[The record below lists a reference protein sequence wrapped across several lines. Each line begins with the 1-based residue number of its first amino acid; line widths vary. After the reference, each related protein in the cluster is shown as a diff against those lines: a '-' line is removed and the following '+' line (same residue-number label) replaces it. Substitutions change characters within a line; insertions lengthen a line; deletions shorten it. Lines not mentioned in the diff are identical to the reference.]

1 MDSIL
6 LFDANS
12 FRKIIT
18 MSTSLKTTESIKRAY
33 VEGFLEG
40 LATHGV
46 TPSQIGRAFQTKL
59 AFSLGDTANLALLA
73 AVGTPAVVGYA
84 GGRAIA
90 AARGTEDQAE
100 RLRQIKQRQLA
111 HQFRLAARR
120 LVSTTPEVAETM
132 GQSIGE
138 IAHEPTSLVPI
149 SSPT

>member
-1 MDSIL
+1 MRSACRPVFSGHFPSAAALVDSIL
-6 LFDANS
+6 RFNANS
-12 FRKIIT
+12 FCKIIT

-90 AARGTEDQAE
+90 AARGTEDQEAGGAPDRAE
-100 RLRQIKQRQLA
+100 R
-111 HQFRLAARR
+111 
-120 LVSTTPEVAETM
+120 
-132 GQSIGE
+132 
-138 IAHEPTSLVPI
+138 
-149 SSPT
+149 